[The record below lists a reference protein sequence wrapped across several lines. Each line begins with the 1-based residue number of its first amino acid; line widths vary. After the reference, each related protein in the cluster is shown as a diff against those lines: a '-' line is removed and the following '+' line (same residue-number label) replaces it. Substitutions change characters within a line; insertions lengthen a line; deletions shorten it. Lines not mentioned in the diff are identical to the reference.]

1 MCVVATGAAL
11 CFITGCYPSYQMK
24 TLTTLLLATVLS
36 GPAWAKEKCTSECH
50 LFTAW
55 AMARL
60 CPNLTLIHTPE
71 TDATYR
77 EFLDPRSRGM
87 RQLMADALRQVQQ
100 DIVIDPKHACHP
112 MGPGETSDVE
122 CTGTEDDEGTV
133 CQYVKEKGTK

>member
-1 MCVVATGAAL
+1 
-11 CFITGCYPSYQMK
+11 MK
-24 TLTTLLLATVLS
+24 TFTMLLLASVLS
-36 GPAWAKEKCTSECH
+36 ASAWAKEKCTSECH

-60 CPNLTLIHTPE
+60 CPTLTLIHTPQ
-71 TDATYR
+71 TDADYR

-87 RQLMADALRQVQQ
+87 RQLMADAVRQVQQ

-112 MGPGETSDVE
+112 MRPGEASDVE

>member
-1 MCVVATGAAL
+1 MLLVA
-11 CFITGCYPSYQMK
+11 P
-24 TLTTLLLATVLS
+24 LLI
-36 GPAWAKEKCTSECH
+36 GPASAKEKCTSECH

-71 TDATYR
+71 TDETYR
-77 EFLDPRSRGM
+77 DLLDPRSRGM

-100 DIVIDPKHACHP
+100 DIVIDPKLACHP
-112 MGPGETSDVE
+112 MRPGETSDVE

-133 CQYVKEKGTK
+133 CQYVKERKSGR